1 MPIDSEEARRTSAY
15 QTNQYIA
22 GLEQEIERLKRH
34 NAIYH
39 PDYDLERDELLDVA
53 WEAGRRAA
61 WVDTANH
68 LLEKITGPDV
78 ESRKVIIRMEREL
91 ADIDL
96 ELRELWAAVEEKE
109 PFPAGANRADT
120 LKRVRRLM
128 GDAIGK
134 QERSQ
139 E

>member
-1 MPIDSEEARRTSAY
+1 MADDWTPKTIDYGPRVIEEL
-15 QTNQYIA
+15 Q
-22 GLEQEIERLKRH
+22 LKIERLERH

-39 PDYDLERDELLDVA
+39 PDYDLERDEPLDVA

-68 LLEKITGPDV
+68 LLEKLTGPDV
-78 ESRKVIIRMEREL
+78 EFHKVIIRMELEL
-91 ADIDL
+91 TDIDL
-96 ELRELWAAVEEKE
+96 ELRELWAAVEEEE

-128 GDAIGK
+128 GNLVGK
-134 QERSQ
+134 
-139 E
+139 